1 MAQNSAPP
9 PSYLANN
16 VTPEAMQA
24 YFVASQRLFR
34 VAPWLVVPDSQAIIA
49 ITSEALG
56 LTNAVLSIVGP
67 PLRNSV
73 LVFAN
78 ALDYANYLHV
88 TSTPVD
94 DSTLSRLPGWTAT
107 EFHHGK
113 DIDRAQLLEIKQHD
127 WAIAGPAAFPL
138 PNVRRAGALPHAAT
152 PDDIRLLT
160 VVQTALAELI
170 GAEPRLGFTWEP
182 GNPAITRQTSVPF
195 VGGDIQLTLA
205 APHPDAGKIVAHLQA
220 AAARDALAAKSSV
233 APSRAPRSSDDKAKD
248 KAKRKA
254 AKAARKK
261 NR

>member
-1 MAQNSAPP
+1 MAQTSAQQ

-49 ITSEALG
+49 ITSETLG
-56 LTNAVLSIVGP
+56 LNNAVLSIVGP

-78 ALDYANYLHV
+78 ALDYANYLHT

-94 DSTLSRLPGWTAT
+94 DTTLSRLPGWTAT

-113 DIDRAQLLEIKQHD
+113 DIDRGQLLEIKQRD

-138 PNVRRAGALPHAAT
+138 PNVRRAGALPQAAT

-182 GNPAITRQTSVPF
+182 GNPPITREISVPYA
-195 VGGDIQLTLA
+195 GGDMQLTLA

-220 AAARDALAAKSSV
+220 AAARDALAAKSS
-233 APSRAPRSSDDKAKD
+233 PSRAARPPADKAKE